1 MSITPFTVIL
11 ILFYIRLLLI
21 SDLKMRFMLSFVMT
35 MICTIVIYMG
45 YFVSFESGSTIPYS
59 TVSWLFCTFFA
70 YGLNRQ
76 PSEKVIEVELVRKK
90 IIFYLL
96 CIIITILCF
105 YFHRYDKEVIMD
117 SDYENYL
124 LGYGAFSHLDSSSF
138 KYGFVYISIMFC
150 YVIYTMNKYLEKE
163 DILFIGSRF
172 VKYSLASVFVG
183 YVEFFT
189 ENIFESLMVTNL
201 TISFFGE
208 SGAQQAILTFDRG
221 WSNIQGFTKE
231 ASMYSTS
238 LFYSTV
244 VALNMI
250 ILTGKERQ
258 YYLYLIAVFFLLL
271 LNSSMSSY
279 VYAFLIMIF
288 VVFLKPF
295 SEEDQVQ
302 TNPKLAMYLIFGAFL
317 LLFGSQA
324 VLLSSET
331 YLATRLNE
339 SFLQFE
345 NFGGQEFTY
354 SSEAVRY
361 FGIDHCLSI
370 FVDRPLFGVGF
381 GCVTC
386 VSGIV
391 TLLTNIGIFG
401 LAAYVLLIK
410 PIFHINRGDMLFVLF
425 LLVIA
430 SNLLLNDLN
439 TMFALVIPFTVYM
452 TIISIQSRSMEY

>member
-1 MSITPFTVIL
+1 
-11 ILFYIRLLLI
+11 
-21 SDLKMRFMLSFVMT
+21 
-35 MICTIVIYMG
+35 
-45 YFVSFESGSTIPYS
+45 
-59 TVSWLFCTFFA
+59 
-70 YGLNRQ
+70 
-76 PSEKVIEVELVRKK
+76 
-90 IIFYLL
+90 
-96 CIIITILCF
+96 
-105 YFHRYDKEVIMD
+105 
-117 SDYENYL
+117 
-124 LGYGAFSHLDSSSF
+124 
-138 KYGFVYISIMFC
+138 
-150 YVIYTMNKYLEKE
+150 MNKYLEKE